1 MQISPKVIPKN
12 GGSLLA
18 NIKHSYND
26 PYIKSR
32 DYREKS
38 ITVAEKKNPT
48 KIKNVATHESF
59 TFIIHVAIRSCI
71 ITRSWLAQM
80 AAAL

>member
-38 ITVAEKKNPT
+38 ITVAEKKPQQ
-48 KIKNVATHESF
+48 K
-59 TFIIHVAIRSCI
+59 
-71 ITRSWLAQM
+71 
-80 AAAL
+80 